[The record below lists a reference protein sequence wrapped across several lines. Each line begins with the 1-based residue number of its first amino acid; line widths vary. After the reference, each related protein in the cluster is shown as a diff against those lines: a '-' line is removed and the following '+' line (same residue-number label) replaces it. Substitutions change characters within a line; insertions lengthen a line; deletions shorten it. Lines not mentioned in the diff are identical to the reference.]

1 MLTSN
6 YEVLGTKKNLN
17 RMLSG
22 SLDDWPSFFAVNMAR
37 GTVTVSV
44 ERDYVTLAEHDFS
57 RLPVTSRKQARDDN
71 RSSTQML
78 NASEDSHEGRRSSE
92 LSRFHLFM

>member
-44 ERDYVTLAEHDFS
+44 ERDYVTLADMISAVYQLHPGSKHATTTEAQ
-57 RLPVTSRKQARDDN
+57 RKC
-71 RSSTQML
+71 
-78 NASEDSHEGRRSSE
+78 
-92 LSRFHLFM
+92 